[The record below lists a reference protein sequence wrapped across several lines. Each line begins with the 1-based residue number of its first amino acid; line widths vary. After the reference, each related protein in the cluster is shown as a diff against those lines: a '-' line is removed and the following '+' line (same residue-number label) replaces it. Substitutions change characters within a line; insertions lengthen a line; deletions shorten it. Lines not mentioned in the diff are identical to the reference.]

1 MLICEVLLL
10 SNECVIVFGERLFKL
25 YYFGLEEKMERK
37 CYTIAE
43 ALRYMLLDK
52 QKQHTEDLNNR
63 ARNCPQA
70 YTHTFVQ
77 E

>member
-1 MLICEVLLL
+1 MCDRVWREIIQIVLLW
-10 SNECVIVFGERLFKL
+10 IGRKI
-25 YYFGLEEKMERK
+25 KRK

>member
-1 MLICEVLLL
+1 MCDRVWREIIQIVLLW
-10 SNECVIVFGERLFKL
+10 IGR
-25 YYFGLEEKMERK
+25 KMERK